1 MSEDF
6 VRCTNCGNL
15 NIAGT
20 SKCVF
25 CDTDIDANAEVF
37 KEHAD
42 DPSVSELPGAPT
54 VVEEVTTS
62 DYPAMPAMP
71 EMPEILDVE
80 VAEKKKDS
88 KKEEKIEPTQFK
100 EYSFGM
106 KFLYMTLI
114 FVAVSILHYLLN
126 LLVALV
132 SYDPTDAN
140 ISISLNIPANLS
152 SILSINGYSVILG
165 VPFAIII
172 GYILGKSIRKFTLKN
187 KEIVTWL
194 IYAIFLDIVVNLV
207 IATVFVFGFNIVD
220 LYFVYLVGAVFIFII
235 FNIITLFIPFL
246 IGTHLIYS
254 NIDKIFFPQTYSGN

>member
-6 VRCTNCGNL
+6 VRCANCGNL

-25 CDTDIDANAEVF
+25 CDTAIDENAEVF

-42 DPSVSELPGAPT
+42 DPSVSELPGAPP
-54 VVEEVTTS
+54 VPIETTTT

-71 EMPEILDVE
+71 DIPDVE
-80 VAEKKKDS
+80 VADMKKDPT
-88 KKEEKIEPTQFK
+88 KEEITEPTQLK
-100 EYSFGM
+100 EYSSGM

-114 FVAVSILHYLLN
+114 FIAVSILHYLLN
-126 LLVALV
+126 LLVAIA
-132 SYDPTDAN
+132 SYDPTDPN
-140 ISISLNIPANLS
+140 IALSLNIPANLS
-152 SILSINGYSVILG
+152 SILFIRGSSVILC

-172 GYILGKSIRKFTLKN
+172 GYILGKSIRKFTLKK

-194 IYAIFLDIVVNLV
+194 IYAIFLDIVVNLA
-207 IATVFVFGFNIVD
+207 IAAVFVFGFNIVD

-235 FNIITLFIPFL
+235 FNIVTLLIPFL
-246 IGTHLIYS
+246 IGTHLIYH
-254 NIDKIFFPQTYSGN
+254 NIDKIFFPKTYSGN